1 LRYKKQIFY
10 PFSRTYYLTFVN
22 ADDEEFSIDPPN
34 YMLLGFEGFEQPST
48 DIQMSKAPYQDG
60 KTFID
65 DIFDERVVTL
75 TFAVFADDQQELFDR
90 RAIINQRFNSRL
102 GLGILKLEQ
111 VEGST
116 YYLDVITKSINFIES
131 VKSEYTT
138 VVIQLIAPNPFWYD
152 PTQLESIMVGFSGG
166 FSFPFSF
173 PVSFGQVGTQVTIT
187 NSGNV
192 DTPVLIYF
200 YGEVEEPV
208 IENQTTDESITL
220 TQTVDDG
227 DILIINTAFG
237 EKSVMLLSGG
247 EYTNAFEYVDPD
259 SDFWK
264 LQPGDNTVRYTS
276 SSEGENAEC
285 RLYYYNRYSGV

>member
-1 LRYKKQIFY
+1 LRYRKQIFY

-22 ADDEEFSIDPPN
+22 ADDEEFPIEPPN

-60 KTFID
+60 KTLID
-65 DIFDERVVTL
+65 DIFDERIVTL

-90 RAIINQRFNSRL
+90 RATINQRFNSRL

-111 VEGST
+111 TEGST

-138 VVIQLIAPNPFWYD
+138 IVIQLIAPNPFWYD

-166 FSFPFSF
+166 FSFPLSF
-173 PVSFGQVGTQVTIT
+173 PVSFGTVGTQITIT

-200 YGEVEEPV
+200 YGEVVDPV

-237 EKSVMLLSGG
+237 EKSSMLLSGG

-264 LQPGDNTVRYTS
+264 LPPGDSTVRYTA
-276 SSEGENAEC
+276 SSEGENAQC
-285 RLYYYNRYSGV
+285 RLYYYNRYSGL

>member
-1 LRYKKQIFY
+1 LRYRKQIFY

-22 ADDEEFSIDPPN
+22 ADDEEFSIEPPN
-34 YMLLGFEGFEQPST
+34 YMLLGFEGFEQPTT

-90 RAIINQRFNSRL
+90 RATINQRFNSRL
-102 GLGILKLEQ
+102 GIGILKLEQ

-131 VKSEYTT
+131 AKSEYTT

-166 FSFPFSF
+166 FSFPFSL
-173 PVSFGQVGTQVTIT
+173 PVSFGQVGTQIT
-187 NSGNV
+187 VSNSGNV

-220 TQTVDDG
+220 TQTIDDG

-237 EKSVMLLSGG
+237 EKSVMLLSSG

-264 LQPGDNTVRYTS
+264 LQPGDNIVRYTS
-276 SSEGENAEC
+276 SSEGENAQC
-285 RLYYYNRYSGV
+285 RLYYYNRFSGV

>member
-90 RAIINQRFNSRL
+90 RAIINQ
-102 GLGILKLEQ
+102 
-111 VEGST
+111 
-116 YYLDVITKSINFIES
+116 
-131 VKSEYTT
+131 
-138 VVIQLIAPNPFWYD
+138 
-152 PTQLESIMVGFSGG
+152 ESIMVGFSGG

>member
-1 LRYKKQIFY
+1 MSYRKQIFY

-22 ADDEEFSIDPPN
+22 ADDEEFPIEPPN
-34 YMLLGFEGFEQPST
+34 YLLTGFEGFEQPST

-75 TFAVFADDQQELFDR
+75 TFTVFADDQQELFDR
-90 RAIINQRFNSRL
+90 RYLINQKFNSHL
-102 GLGILKLEQ
+102 GMGTLRLEQ
-111 VEGST
+111 AEGSD

-131 VKSEYTT
+131 NKSGYTT
-138 VVIQLIAPNPFWYD
+138 AVVQLIAPNPFWYD
-152 PTQLESIMVGFSGG
+152 PTQVEEIMVGFSGG

-173 PVSFGQVGTQVTIT
+173 PVSFGQVGSQITIS

-192 DTPVLIYF
+192 DTPILVYL
-200 YGEVEEPV
+200 YGEIEDPVVE
-208 IENQTTDESITL
+208 NTTTDESIIIS
-220 TQTVDDG
+220 QTIDDG

-237 EKSVMLLSGG
+237 EKSSMILSGG

-259 SDFWK
+259 SVFWK
-264 LQPGDNTVRYTS
+264 LQPGDNSVRYTVS
-276 SSEGENAEC
+276 DEGENAGC
-285 RLYYYNRYSGV
+285 RIYYYNRFSGV

>member
-1 LRYKKQIFY
+1 MRYRKQIFY

-22 ADDEEFSIDPPN
+22 ADDEEFPIEPPN
-34 YMLLGFEGFEQPST
+34 YILLGFEGFEQPST

-65 DIFDERVVTL
+65 DIFDERIVTL
-75 TFAVFADDQQELFDR
+75 TFKVFADDQQELFDR
-90 RAIINQRFNSRL
+90 RATINQKFNSRL
-102 GLGILKLEQ
+102 GMGILKLEQ
-111 VEGST
+111 VEGSD
-116 YYLDVITKSINFIES
+116 YYLDVITKSVNFIES
-131 VKSEYTT
+131 ANSEYTT
-138 VVIQLIAPNPFWYD
+138 AVIQLIAPNPFWYD
-152 PTQLESIMVGFSGG
+152 PTQYESIMVGFSDG
-166 FSFPFSF
+166 FSFPFSL
-173 PVSFGQVGTQVTIT
+173 PVSFGQVGTEVTIT

-208 IENQTTDESITL
+208 IENQTTEESITL
-220 TQTVDDG
+220 VETVDDG

-237 EKSVMLLSGG
+237 EKSAMILSGG
-247 EYTNAFEYVDPD
+247 EYTNAFEYVDSD

-264 LQPGDNTVRYTS
+264 LQPGENSVRYTA

-285 RLYYYNRYSGV
+285 RLYYYNRFSGV